1 MYDVFC
7 LVLATCHVFGSSKTT
22 LITFDGMRHEFMAR
36 HECEY
41 VLARQRTVND
51 TFAVTY
57 LGNQVRVY
65 LNGTTYTLDSSG
77 LKIDHTK
84 VSLPFE
90 DYKVV
95 NVRHVTTNGHMYTRF
110 TAWAGVDMFYT
121 SGGVHLSVNPF
132 YRNQTTGWCGNA
144 NYDRSHVDEMIMPN
158 GESTMSAE
166 NFIESWKV
174 DTMCMSPK
182 NEMPAVREPLGSDLM
197 ECENMLLT
205 VLKAGHIH
213 TDVYHFYN
221 TCVHDAT
228 LGINPKVSI
237 RAYLL
242 ATHAKEI
249 DVESTEL

>member
-1 MYDVFC
+1 MMYCVFI
-7 LVLATCHVFGSSKTT
+7 LATCHVFGNSKTT
-22 LITFDGMRHEFMAR
+22 LITFDSMRHEFMAR

-57 LGNQVRVY
+57 VGNQVKVY
-65 LNGTTYTLDSSG
+65 LNGTRYTLDSSG
-77 LKIDHTK
+77 LMIDHTR

-90 DYKVV
+90 DYEVV
-95 NVRHVTTNGHMYTRF
+95 NVRHVTTNGHTYTRF
-110 TAWAGVDMFYT
+110 TAWAGVNIFYT
-121 SGGVHLSVNPF
+121 SGGVQLSVNPF

-174 DTMCMSPK
+174 DTMCMLPK
-182 NEMPAVREPLGSDLM
+182 YEMPAVREPSKSDLM
-197 ECENMLLT
+197 ACKNMLLT